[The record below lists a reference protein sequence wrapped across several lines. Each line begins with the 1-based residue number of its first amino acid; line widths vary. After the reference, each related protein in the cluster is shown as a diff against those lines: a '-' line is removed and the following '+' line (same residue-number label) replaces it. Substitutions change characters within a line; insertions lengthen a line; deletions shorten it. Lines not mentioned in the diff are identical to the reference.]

1 MPETTSR
8 AKWPMGCERYG
19 DFATIMRECHVPGF
33 RWNMR
38 ASRIGCLAAVIAISA
53 FSQAQ
58 FGSANEALTAL
69 SSGSANAQ
77 WNAVQ
82 YLAAHPNGSIPQLFR
97 IVERQEPGWIYA
109 SAAIARSKDVRAL
122 PFLTHLLADN
132 FFLKEAD
139 GTRMIFGLGTQNGC
153 AVLPNRFGSV
163 LADALGDLGDPRA
176 IPTLSEAVV
185 QGDADVRRSAYAALY
200 KLGGVSLDDLFSFGS
215 ETQAELH
222 GVLEDIGLR
231 AMESDQHFALS
242 VFDRI
247 IARFSDDPYRVA
259 SAHFWKMHIF
269 EYAKEYDA
277 ALREADEV
285 IQFAEDENLKS
296 QARDAQER
304 IRTKMKQ

>member
-1 MPETTSR
+1 
-8 AKWPMGCERYG
+8 
-19 DFATIMRECHVPGF
+19 
-33 RWNMR
+33 MR
-38 ASRIGCLAAVIAISA
+38 ASRTGCLAAVIAISA
-53 FSQAQ
+53 FSHAQ
-58 FGSANEALTAL
+58 FGSANEALNAL
-69 SSGSANAQ
+69 SSASPNAK

-82 YLAAHPNGSIPQLFR
+82 YLAAHPNESIPQLFR
-97 IVERQEPGWIYA
+97 IVERLEPGWVYA
-109 SAAIARSKDVRAL
+109 STAIARSKDVRAL

-153 AVLPNRFGSV
+153 FVLPNLFGSG

-176 IPTLSEAVV
+176 IPTLGEAVM
-185 QGDADVRRSAYAALY
+185 QGDARVRRSAYAALY

-215 ETQAELH
+215 ETQVDLWD
-222 GVLEDIGLR
+222 VLEEIGLR
-231 AMESDQHFALS
+231 AMESDPHFAIS

-269 EYAKEYDA
+269 EYAKDYDA

-285 IQFAEDENLKS
+285 IHFAEYENLKR
-296 QARDAQER
+296 QARDAQRR
-304 IRTKMKQ
+304 IRTKMKQYQR